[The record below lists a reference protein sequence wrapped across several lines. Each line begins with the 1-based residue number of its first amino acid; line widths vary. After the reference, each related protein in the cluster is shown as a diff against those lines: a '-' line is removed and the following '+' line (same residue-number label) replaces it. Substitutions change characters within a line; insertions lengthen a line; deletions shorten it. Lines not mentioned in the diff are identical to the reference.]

1 MGDSATGRSQQ
12 ANPGLP
18 GEQRSPSPK
27 SVFAATLETERPRR
41 RAGGGACPRHVQ
53 RAACEARLPAP
64 LVTLPGSR

>member
-1 MGDSATGRSQQ
+1 MGDSATGRSQE

-27 SVFAATLETERPRR
+27 SVFAATLETERPR
-41 RAGGGACPRHVQ
+41 HVQ
-53 RAACEARLPAP
+53 RAACKARLPAP